1 MKDDGFVLIAALFAL
16 LILTVLGV
24 IAFTVSTRDIR
35 ISTRMTG
42 EQKAFTAAETGLHN
56 FLVQTN
62 EGNFNAAGTISADA
76 LDSATSYS
84 WPAPTQVSAASLP
97 LVGYSLGGGQQW
109 SQALYQ
115 DTITGTNT
123 RYNSSVS
130 INVEVGYG
138 P

>member
-42 EQKAFTAAETGLHN
+42 EQKAFAAAETGLHN

-76 LDSATSYS
+76 SDSAYI
-84 WPAPTQVSAASLP
+84 L
-97 LVGYSLGGGQQW
+97 
-109 SQALYQ
+109 
-115 DTITGTNT
+115 
-123 RYNSSVS
+123 
-130 INVEVGYG
+130 
-138 P
+138 